1 MPHLYYITKNICTL
15 FLAVKPFAIKE
26 VFKTLS
32 PLSNFI
38 QKYKGETLEILPWI
52 LEIAFRLLKVKQKV
66 AVCGCKIL
74 ISILENYKFLLD
86 SYLPSI
92 LSEICAAF
100 AAQSKEV
107 KIYCS
112 QATNL
117 ALWNS
122 TLLTLSTEPLISSA
136 LRFSLANIRKY
147 KDSIARSHM
156 ISGFG
161 SLFYV
166 IPQLPQHIFGILPT
180 IFKAI
185 LRLCK
190 DTHEHSSLGSEELC
204 DHLDV
209 LINYDA
215 QYQETIKESL
225 SFELDDNTDI
235 ERCFLLDGNRNFYD
249 SSFINVDRI
258 MLIKDIVQNLVW
270 NYPKVMDSINILLT
284 KKEVELLNSIVTT
297 I

>member
-1 MPHLYYITKNICTL
+1 MVKISFILNPLLDYCLSERGFSYFRTGLKLLTCLLYYTPDNSMPHLYYLTKNIRTS
-15 FLAVKPFAIKE
+15 FLGKAVKPFAIKE
-26 VFKTLS
+26 VCKTLS

-38 QKYKGETLEILPWI
+38 KKYKGQTLEILPWI
-52 LEIAFRLLKVKQKV
+52 LEMAFRLLKDKQIV

-74 ISILENYKFLLD
+74 ISILENYKFVLD

-92 LSEICAAF
+92 LSEIYATF
-100 AAQSKEV
+100 AARSEKV
-107 KIYCS
+107 KLYCS

-147 KDSIARSHM
+147 KNSIARSHM
-156 ISGFG
+156 IYGFG
-161 SLFYV
+161 SLFFV

-190 DTHEHSSLGSEELC
+190 DTHEHSSSDSEELC
-204 DHLDV
+204 DDHDFV
-209 LINYDA
+209 INYDA

-235 ERCFLLDGNRNFYD
+235 ERCFLFR
-249 SSFINVDRI
+249 
-258 MLIKDIVQNLVW
+258 
-270 NYPKVMDSINILLT
+270 
-284 KKEVELLNSIVTT
+284 
-297 I
+297 